1 MQDDIKQA
9 QNALLKIAQ
18 LKYQPAIEKQGKKL
32 LNKADIDE
40 ETAGRLAALARLAAE
55 GELELGTNIGGVDVD
70 AKLSPEEKAI
80 KFGYKTGF

>member
-32 LNKADIDE
+32 LNKTGIDE
-40 ETAGRLAALARLAAE
+40 ENVARLAALARLAAE
-55 GELELGTNIGGVDVD
+55 GELEVGTNLGGIDVG